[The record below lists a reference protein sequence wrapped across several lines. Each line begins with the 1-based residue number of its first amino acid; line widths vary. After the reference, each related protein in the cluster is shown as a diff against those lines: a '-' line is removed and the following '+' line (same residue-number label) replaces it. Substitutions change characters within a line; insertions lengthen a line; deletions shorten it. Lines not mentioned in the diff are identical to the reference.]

1 MRRMNKVHITTREPF
16 ENHGPAAILG
26 PGSTWRRVL
35 KYIPKDRFT
44 MIHGQCTSVGVAGY
58 ILGGGVNIMGTSQ
71 RYLSAAANVLQYTL
85 VDAEGRILKVFHCLH
100 RYSSWLGLIKTGLK
114 CHCFHICIGIC

>member
-1 MRRMNKVHITTREPF
+1 MNKVQLTNRQPF
-16 ENHGPAAILG
+16 DHCPPGPAAILG

-35 KYIPKDRFT
+35 RHIPKDRYT

-85 VDAEGRILKVFHCLH
+85 VDAKGRILKVYHCIY
-100 RYSSWLGLIKTGLK
+100 RYLGG
-114 CHCFHICIGIC
+114 F

>member
-100 RYSSWLGLIKTGLK
+100 RYSSWLGSTVCLNKNSV
-114 CHCFHICIGIC
+114 